1 MLIVNP
7 HQPVGEDGIQICRVH
22 CCTCQICL
30 MKAWLREK
38 DLPDWIDAAGYY
50 RETVR
55 ERGRKNGRRRY
66 EW

>member
-1 MLIVNP
+1 
-7 HQPVGEDGIQICRVH
+7 
-22 CCTCQICL
+22 